1 MVLVCREINN
11 YKVNVMIIFKNLT
24 VEHPWKVNDSRYFT
38 WDEVNSVLYAE
49 VVSSQFGMSV
59 CFHLNTGKTSC
70 IPLST
75 NSTACI
81 GDIIDPV
88 EAKVL
93 TLYKDD
99 MEIVRIEI

>member
-1 MVLVCREINN
+1 MN
-11 YKVNVMIIFKNLT
+11 IFSGLT
-24 VEHPWKVNDSRYFT
+24 VGHPWIVRDSRYLT

-59 CFHLNTGKTSC
+59 CFHLNTGKSSC

-75 NSTACI
+75 NSIAYI

-88 EAKVL
+88 EVKVI
-93 TLYKDD
+93 TLYNYDI
-99 MEIVRIEI
+99 EIVRIEI

>member
-1 MVLVCREINN
+1 MN
-11 YKVNVMIIFKNLT
+11 IFSGLT
-24 VEHPWKVNDSRYFT
+24 VGHSWIVRDSRYLT

-59 CFHLNTGKTSC
+59 CFHLNTGKSSC

-75 NSTACI
+75 NSIVYI
-81 GDIIDPV
+81 GDVIDPI
-88 EAKVL
+88 EAKVI
-93 TLYKDD
+93 TLYNDD